1 MKNKIWKRKIQPIT
15 SSKWGYGEPM
25 WRTEVIV
32 GDFGDG
38 IVVFENGEWHNDW
51 GSIVREWENE
61 TNSKLSVE
69 HRLLFIDSVTT
80 RYLPY
85 DEYTERIEVVVYPRN
100 MKDQYPEWQII
111 KLSKRQTK
119 IIKEREQE

>member
-1 MKNKIWKRKIQPIT
+1 MKNKIWKRKINPI
-15 SSKWGYGEPM
+15 SASKFSYGEPM
-25 WRTEVIV
+25 WRTEVMV
-32 GDFGDG
+32 ADFGDG
-38 IVVFENGEWHNDW
+38 IVVFENEEWHNDW

-61 TNSKLSVE
+61 TNNKLGVE
-69 HRLLFIDSVTT
+69 QRLLFIDSVTP

-100 MKDQYPEWQII
+100 MKDKYPEWQII
-111 KLSKRQTK
+111 KLTKRQSK

>member
-1 MKNKIWKRKIQPIT
+1 MTDKIWKRKINPIS
-15 SSKWGYGEPM
+15 SSKFSYGEPM

-38 IVVFENGEWHNDW
+38 IVVFENEEWHNDW

-61 TNSKLSVE
+61 TDNELGVE
-69 HRLLFIDSVTT
+69 QRQLFIDSVTT

-85 DEYTERIEVVVYPRN
+85 DERTERIEVAVYPRN
-100 MKDQYPEWQII
+100 MKDTYPEWQII
-111 KLSKRQTK
+111 KLTKRQSK

>member
-1 MKNKIWKRKIQPIT
+1 MKNKIWKRKINPIS

-25 WRTEVIV
+25 WRTDVV
-32 GDFGDG
+32 LADFGDG

-51 GSIVREWENE
+51 GSIVKEWEIE

-69 HRLLFIDSVTT
+69 HRLLFIDSVTSN
-80 RYLPY
+80 YISY
-85 DEYTERIEVVVYPRN
+85 DTDRISVEVRPRN
-100 MKDQYPEWQII
+100 MKDRFPEYQIV

>member
-1 MKNKIWKRKIQPIT
+1 MKNKIWKRKINPI
-15 SSKWGYGEPM
+15 SASKFSYGEPM
-25 WRTEVIV
+25 WRTEVTV
-32 GDFGDG
+32 ADFGDG

-51 GSIVREWENE
+51 GSIVREWENK
-61 TNSKLSVE
+61 TNNELDVE
-69 HRLLFIDSVTT
+69 QRLLFIDSVTT

-85 DEYTERIEVVVYPRN
+85 NEYTERIEVVVYPRN

-111 KLSKRQTK
+111 RLTERQTK

>member
-51 GSIVREWENE
+51 GSIVKEWENE
-61 TNSKLSVE
+61 TNNKLGVE
-69 HRLLFIDSVTT
+69 QRLLFIDSVTT

-85 DEYTERIEVVVYPRN
+85 DDYTERIEVVVYPRN

-111 KLSKRQTK
+111 KLSKRQSK